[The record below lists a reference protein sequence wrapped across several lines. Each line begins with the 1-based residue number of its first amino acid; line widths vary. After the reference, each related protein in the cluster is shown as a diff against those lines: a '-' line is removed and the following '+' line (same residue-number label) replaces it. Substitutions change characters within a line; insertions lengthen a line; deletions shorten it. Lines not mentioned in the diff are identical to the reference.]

1 MKMTKYLFGL
11 ALLALG
17 MTMASC
23 DKENEG
29 AIYTSAHNNVSW
41 EQKAMETTTAEE
53 SIVVPV
59 MITRNTK
66 AGALTVSYTAESSD
80 PDVLSDD
87 GNGTV
92 TFADGDATAFV
103 NVKATGME
111 KGTTYTYTMKLDD
124 GAVAD
129 ADPNTNNVKQTVTV
143 TIVSDYTWVDG
154 GVCIFF
160 DRNFADGSTGVEVPV
175 IKALENSS
183 IIRFPNPYLAI
194 YGGNPEDAAYFASSD
209 DITVTFFGE
218 PDDNDN
224 VGEISTGGIMGEY
237 TIEYLPDLYPSY
249 CYFIGEN
256 GSYNVGHL
264 IGVDGTP
271 TYVGG
276 FSFIYPVE
284 Q

>member
-23 DKENEG
+23 DQENEG
-29 AIYTSAHNNVSW
+29 AIYNSAHNNVTW

-154 GVCIFF
+154 GVCIFY

-175 IKALENSS
+175 IKALENSN
-183 IIRFPNPYLAI
+183 IIRILNPFLNI
-194 YGGNPEDAAYFASSD
+194 YGENPEDAAYFANSD
-209 DITVTFFGE
+209 DITVTFYDA
-218 PDDNDN
+218 PDSNGN
-224 VGEISTGGIMGEY
+224 VGKISTGGVMGGY
-237 TIEYLPDLYPSY
+237 TIEYLPDLYPGY
-249 CYFIGEN
+249 CYFVGEN

-264 IGVDGTP
+264 IGVDGDP

-284 Q
+284 E

>member
-29 AIYTSAHNNVSW
+29 AIYNSAHNNVSW
-41 EQKAMETTTAEE
+41 EQKAMGTTTAQEN
-53 SIVVPV
+53 IVVPV
-59 MITRNTK
+59 MVTRNTK
-66 AGALTVSYTAESSD
+66 AGALTVSYTTESSD

-92 TFADGDATAFV
+92 TFADGEATAFV

-143 TIVSDYTWVDG
+143 TIVSDYTWIDG
-154 GVCIFF
+154 GVCMFY
-160 DRNFADGSTGVEVPV
+160 DRNFGDGTVGAEVPV

-183 IIRFPNPYLAI
+183 IIRFPNPFLAI
-194 YGGNPEDAAYFASSD
+194 YGGNPEDAVYFADSD
-209 DITVTFFGE
+209 DITVTFYDE
-218 PDDNDN
+218 PDSHGN
-224 VGEISTGGIMGEY
+224 VGEISTGGVMGEY
-237 TIEYLPDLYPSY
+237 TIEYLPNDYPSY
-249 CYFIGEN
+249 CYFVGEE
-256 GSYNVGHL
+256 GSYTVGHL

-271 TYVGG
+271 KYVGG